1 LFYNQGETPICL
13 LDLKANN
20 ISEIAQLATISS
32 SKSYRKSKKCMPHCI
47 KKKNSL
53 ILIGSKMSPKMVL
66 RAGPKNPHS
75 LQLNQSL
82 KKKKSSMRTLKDTSM
97 NNKMRVSS
105 AEKEPLILFTWA
117 KQVTLKTCSI
127 GDHRCNM
134 EYSISTN
141 KKMLFSIRPR
151 VMEQAR
157 SH

>member
-1 LFYNQGETPICL
+1 LFYNQGEIPICL

-32 SKSYRKSKKCMPHCI
+32 SKSYRKSKKCMPQCI

-66 RAGPKNPHS
+66 KAGPKNPHS
-75 LQLNQSL
+75 HQLNQSL
-82 KKKKSSMRTLKDTSM
+82 KKKKSSMRTLKDTCM

-105 AEKEPLILFTWA
+105 AEKEPLILFTWV
-117 KQVTLKTCSI
+117 KRLTLKTCST
-127 GDHRCNM
+127 GDLRCNM
-134 EYSISTN
+134 ESSISTN
-141 KKMLFSIRPR
+141 KKMLFSIHPQI
-151 VMEQAR
+151 MEQAR